1 MPSKSYT
8 YYNRPVSIPKDYE
21 RLVKEL
27 IDARFEQSL
36 SQESLAHKIGCASS
50 LIHKWETHK
59 RIPSGFML
67 MCWLDAL
74 EYEIQIKKVSYNSL
88 S

>member
-1 MPSKSYT
+1 MPLKNYT
-8 YYNRPVSIPKDYE
+8 YYNRPVTIPKDYE
-21 RLVKEL
+21 LMVSML

-36 SQESLAHKIGCASS
+36 SQERLAHKMGCTTS

-67 MCWLDAL
+67 ICWLDAL
-74 EYEIQIKKVSYNSL
+74 GYDITVTKR
-88 S
+88 